1 MPQQWLKHV
10 FQFDTD
16 CCFFSQKMDK
26 NKDGV
31 VTLEEFV
38 IACQEVYVV
47 LHLHSTWHYKKLH
60 EYILTTVNQME

>member
-1 MPQQWLKHV
+1 
-10 FQFDTD
+10 
-16 CCFFSQKMDK
+16 MDK